1 MSKRGIVSWV
11 VNFYKKYL
19 DHFIKI
25 LVILIS
31 VIYPFILLSVE
42 GELKSL
48 SQYWNTSLQPL
59 FIVANVMTAYIFLSI
74 ENWKMSSFLLILV
87 TAFSVK
93 LYGNVHNILAVLFFL
108 SCLYPLFKSKRFK
121 FYGYLYL
128 LSPLIGILYGLLYLE
143 IYSIIILCGYHL
155 HTLIHILYINYQK
168 YKIENDYYN

>member
-1 MSKRGIVSWV
+1 MSNWV
-11 VNFYKKYL
+11 ISFYKKYL

-25 LVILIS
+25 IVILIS

-74 ENWKMSSFLLILV
+74 ENWKLSSFLLILV
-87 TAFSVK
+87 TAFSIK
-93 LYGNVHNILAVLFFL
+93 LYPHSHNVLAVLFFT
-108 SCLYPLFKSKRFK
+108 SCLYPLFKSKRLK

-128 LSPLIGILYGLLYLE
+128 ASPIIGLLSGLLYFE
-143 IYSIIILCGYHL
+143 IYNIIILCAYHL
-155 HTLIHILYINYQK
+155 HILIQILYINYQK
-168 YKIENDYYN
+168 YKIENNIDD